1 MAMRTFSLSRRPTPD
16 AAEAAAWSAVSDFQ
30 SQTAEIL
37 AARPPW
43 SARLTLHTLAAMV
56 ASLIVLAGILSVDRI
71 VVGRGRV
78 ASEKPRISVQPLE
91 TSIVRA
97 ILVREGQVV
106 RAGEVLAR
114 LDPTFQTADASLLGR
129 RISGLEAEI
138 GRIRAELSGAAFS
151 AGDADNPDVVLQD
164 RLYRSRQAEYRAAVE
179 SFRGKIAATETAID
193 RAQKEF
199 AYYSERL
206 GLMREVETM
215 RKTLEAKATGS
226 RINTIAASDLK
237 VEMERNA
244 AAQDG
249 IVRSARSQ
257 LEVARADLAAYQ
269 QKWMSDLAQNLV
281 DKQRQLD
288 EAREQFSKAARRQ
301 ELVEMRAMEDAV
313 VLMVG
318 DISVGSVIESAK
330 KMFTLVPLTGGLKVE
345 VEIQGRDQ
353 GFVQVGQEVEIKFD
367 AWPFNQHGT
376 AKGRVRSISGDSF
389 SLKSDQGAAAPSVY
403 VATIDVTDTAL
414 RSIPGDFRL
423 VPGMPL
429 SADIVVGE
437 QTLLRYLLSRAMP
450 VLAEGMQEP

>member
-1 MAMRTFSLSRRPTPD
+1 MAMRTFSLSPRPT
-16 AAEAAAWSAVSDFQ
+16 AEVDDAAWSAVSDFQ

-43 SARLTLHTLAAMV
+43 SSRLTLHTLAAMV
-56 ASLIVLAGILSVDRI
+56 ASVIVLAGVLSVDRI

-78 ASEKPRISVQPLE
+78 TSEKPRIVVQPLE
-91 TSIVRA
+91 TAIVRS

-106 RAGEVLAR
+106 RTGDLLAR

-138 GRIRAELSGAAFS
+138 GRIKAEL
-151 AGDADNPDVVLQD
+151 AGTAYKADNPDDADALLQE
-164 RLYRSRQAEYRAAVE
+164 RLFLSRQAEYRAAIE
-179 SFRGKIAATETAID
+179 SFRAKIDATETAID

-199 AYYSERL
+199 RFYSERL
-206 GLMREVETM
+206 GLMREVEAM

-226 RINTIAASDLK
+226 RISTIAASDLK

-249 IVRSARSQ
+249 IVRASKSQ
-257 LEVARADLAAYQ
+257 LEVARAELAAYQ
-269 QKWMSDLAQNLV
+269 QKWVSDLAQGLV
-281 DKQRQLD
+281 DKQRALD
-288 EAREQFSKAARRQ
+288 EAREQYSKAARRRD
-301 ELVEMRAMEDAV
+301 LVEMRAVEDAV

-345 VEIQGRDQ
+345 VEISGRDQ
-353 GFVQVGQEVEIKFD
+353 GFVQVGQEVEIKLD

-376 AKGRVRSISGDSF
+376 AKGKVRSLSGDSF
-389 SLKSDQGAAAPSVY
+389 ALKSEQGAAAPSVY
-403 VATIDVTDTAL
+403 VATIDIVDDKLKAV
-414 RSIPGDFRL
+414 PDDFRL

-429 SADIVVGE
+429 AADIVVGE
-437 QTLLRYLLSRAMP
+437 QTLMRYLLSRAIP
-450 VLAEGMQEP
+450 VLSEGMQEP